1 MLLLECGNKLE
12 LGLNAEIK
20 NMLNRILTLII
31 KEFLAVWRDKKS
43 RIVLIVPPIIQLFIF
58 AFAATLDVKNVPI
71 GILNLDNGKQ
81 GFELAQRFH
90 GSPVFTKIEYLKS
103 VKEITPFID
112 NMRGAMVVSLD
123 QQFSRNLE
131 MEQPAQ
137 VQLILDGR
145 KSNTTQIVAG
155 YASSIIQK
163 FNNDFTAANEIPQ
176 QNTELI
182 IRNWFNPNLLY
193 YWYNIP
199 SLSGILTM
207 LVALL
212 VTALSVARE
221 RELGTFDQLLVSPVT
236 PFEILVGK
244 TVPAVII
251 SMLEGSLIIFVGVYI
266 FKVPFMGSLFL
277 LYCSMFV
284 FVLAIVGVG
293 LLISSLSNTQQQAVL
308 GSFLFMSP
316 SVILSGF
323 ATPIENMPEWLQ
335 PITYLMP
342 LRYYLVVAKGIF
354 LKDIPADIVFNNIWP
369 TILIA
374 IFTLSTASWFFK
386 RRLQ

>member
-1 MLLLECGNKLE
+1 ML
-12 LGLNAEIK
+12 A
-20 NMLNRILTLII
+20 
-31 KEFLAVWRDKKS
+31 FWRDKKS
-43 RIVLIVPPIIQLFIF
+43 RVILIVPPIVQLFIF
-58 AFAATLDVKNVPI
+58 AFAATLDVKDVPI
-71 GILNLDNGKQ
+71 GILNRDNGKQ

-90 GSPVFTKIEYLKS
+90 GAPVFSHIIYLQS
-103 VKEITPFID
+103 VDEIGPFVD
-112 NMRGAMVVSLD
+112 NMRGAMVVSID

-131 MEQPAQ
+131 ANEPAQ

-155 YASSIIQK
+155 YASSIIQT
-163 FNNDFTAANEIPQ
+163 FNNDFTGVSQIPQ
-176 QNTELI
+176 QNTELV

-244 TVPAVII
+244 TIPAVII
-251 SMLEGSLIIFVGVYI
+251 GMFEGSIIIFVGVFI
-266 FKVPFMGSLFL
+266 FQIPFTGSLLL
-277 LYCSMFV
+277 LYFSMFV
-284 FVLAIVGVG
+284 FILAIVGVG
-293 LLISSLSNTQQQAVL
+293 LFISSLSKTQQQAVL

-316 SVILSGF
+316 AVLLSGF
-323 ATPIENMPEWLQ
+323 ATPIENMPSWLQ
-335 PITYLMP
+335 PVTFLIP
-342 LRYYLVVAKGIF
+342 LRYYLIIAKGIF
-354 LKDIPADIVFNNIWP
+354 LKDMPADIVFNNVWP
-369 TILIA
+369 MAIIA
-374 IFTLSTASWFFK
+374 IFTLTAASWLFK